1 MFFLATSTSV
11 TVRALTVDTYKS
23 PSSHVLHTSKVTGK
37 RSTSCLTNPQG
48 QRVLQWPL
56 VLRPQHVLP
65 SRLGLATSSTLS
77 VRAPC
82 SRGQT
87 SVRQTGVPIRSVLL
101 KTSPWPSSHTVGC
114 HQSWD
119 GGGKVNCALGEC
131 VGHVCVFRRSQ
142 RPQLGHSNRSLLQ
155 HKGIKA
161 LLALGFPF
169 LIYLR
174 PPYNFQRD
182 NTKATDLVSNTNSG
196 WS

>member
-1 MFFLATSTSV
+1 MKHSQAAEACHDHDLLSWAQPIFGRAPLLP
-11 TVRALTVDTYKS
+11 VRIHGPK
-23 PSSHVLHTSKVTGK
+23 HVS
-37 RSTSCLTNPQG
+37 
-48 QRVLQWPL
+48 
-56 VLRPQHVLP
+56 QHVLP

-87 SVRQTGVPIRSVLL
+87 SVRQTGAPIRSVLL